1 LTDSKSNHL
10 FNIIQ
15 NFDREDILELLGNVE
30 KKLELEQNLIYIPQG
45 KTMVIGDL
53 HGDIISLKKILQIFF
68 RDVFQ
73 TILFLGDYVDRG
85 PKQLEVINTLFH
97 YKRLMPERVVLLRGN
112 HEDRFINRNYGFYD
126 ELRLKFPSYKELF
139 RRYNQVFSI
148 LPIAAITW
156 NKIFCVHGGIPE
168 GLEDIEEINFLPKKH
183 EDKDCKISTQLIWN
197 DPREKGKDFRQSTRG
212 PGIKTFGKKAF
223 NDFMANN
230 DLTLMIRGHER
241 FKNGFKTY
249 FNEQLISIFSSQSY
263 SKRATATVAFINY
276 EGDVE
281 LIPL

>member
-1 LTDSKSNHL
+1 MDNSNSNH
-10 FNIIQ
+10 FFDIIQ

-30 KKLELEQNLIYIPQG
+30 KKLELEQNLIYVPQG

-68 RDVFQ
+68 RDAFQ

-97 YKRLMPERVVLLRGN
+97 YKRIMPERVVLLRGN

-126 ELRLKFPSYKELF
+126 ELRLKFSTHKELF
-139 RRYNQVFSI
+139 RRYNQVFSR

-156 NKIFCVHGGIPE
+156 NKIFCVHGGVPE
-168 GLEDIEEINFLPKKH
+168 GLEDIEEINFLPKNQDNYKSS
-183 EDKDCKISTQLIWN
+183 IATQLIWN
-197 DPREKGKDFRQSTRG
+197 DPKERGKDFKRSNRG

-223 NDFMANN
+223 NEFMENN
-230 DLTLMIRGHER
+230 NLTLMIRAHER

-249 FNEQLISIFSSQSY
+249 FDEQLISIFSSQSY
-263 SKRATATVAFINY
+263 SKRATATVAYINTD
-276 EGDVE
+276 GNVK
-281 LIPL
+281 LMSL